1 MTDSW
6 DRQTYEREKRN
17 FIERRVNQA
26 PLWTHFT
33 CMFGGCWGAAW
44 LCSWL
49 VLKFFGDSHAW
60 ARSLPVRYGIA
71 FLFAYLCF
79 FVAVRVWIDFAK
91 REPEHRSADSVGLQD
106 IGDGASSEGC
116 LVVVA
121 VLVIGFIVGG
131 LFFALGGAPL
141 LLEAVFEAA
150 FAGVVVR
157 SLSGNLVLGDW
168 KMRLLKNTWLP
179 AIGALLVLLAIAA
192 SLHKAAPQATTFAQ
206 AVTAIRN
213 R

>member
-91 REPEHRSADSVGLQD
+91 
-106 IGDGASSEGC
+106 
-116 LVVVA
+116 
-121 VLVIGFIVGG
+121 GF
-131 LFFALGGAPL
+131 
-141 LLEAVFEAA
+141 
-150 FAGVVVR
+150 
-157 SLSGNLVLGDW
+157 
-168 KMRLLKNTWLP
+168 
-179 AIGALLVLLAIAA
+179 
-192 SLHKAAPQATTFAQ
+192 
-206 AVTAIRN
+206 RN
-213 R
+213 Y

>member
-1 MTDSW
+1 MTYSW
-6 DRQTYEREKRN
+6 DRQKYQREKRN
-17 FIERRVNQA
+17 FIERRINQA
-26 PLWTHFT
+26 PLWTHFA

-49 VLKFFGDSHAW
+49 VLTFFGASHAW
-60 ARSLPVRYGIA
+60 ARSLPMRYGTA

-91 REPEHRSADSVGLQD
+91 KEPQYQAQSSSGFD
-106 IGDGASSEGC
+106 IPSGDGGEGC

-121 VLVIGFIVGG
+121 VLVVGFIVGG

-141 LLEAVFEAA
+141 LLEAAFEAA

-157 SLSGNLVLGDW
+157 RMSGNLVLGDW

-179 AIGALLVLLAIAA
+179 ATGALLVLLVVATG
-192 SLHKAAPQATTFAQ
+192 LHKAAPQATTFAQ
-206 AVTAIRN
+206 AVTAIRSK
-213 R
+213 

>member
-6 DRQTYEREKRN
+6 DRQKYEREKRN
-17 FIERRVNQA
+17 FIERRVDQA

-44 LCSWL
+44 ICSWL
-49 VLKFFGDSHAW
+49 VLKFFGTSHTW
-60 ARSLPVRYGIA
+60 ARSLPTRYGIA

-79 FVAVRVWIDFAK
+79 FLAVRVWIDFAK
-91 REPEHRSADSVGLQD
+91 REPEYRSADSAGFQGISDVG
-106 IGDGASSEGC
+106 GGEGC
-116 LVVVA
+116 LVVLA
-121 VLVIGFIVGG
+121 VLVVGFIVVG
-131 LFFALGGAPL
+131 LFFAVGGAPL

-157 SLSGNLVLGDW
+157 RLSGNLVLGDW

-192 SLHKAAPQATTFAQ
+192 GLHKAAPQATTFAQ